1 MWDFRWVFIVLV
13 GLWPQLVLA
22 EDGERR
28 IVVSGEGV
36 ISAEPDM
43 ATIFVGVSRQ
53 ARLAEDA
60 LQSASEATA
69 TVLARLE
76 AEGIA
81 PRDIQTRNIGLS
93 PQYARNNDGSR
104 PRVTG
109 YVASNDLMV
118 RVRAFDRLGA
128 VLDAIVVD
136 GANTMNG
143 LSFDV
148 AGRLDLEQEARAQAV
163 GIAREKAEVL
173 AEAAGV
179 TLGSVLTIS
188 EGGAGPVPFAADRG
202 MMMEARAAVP
212 VAGGEID
219 VRASVTMVFE
229 IAD

>member
-1 MWDFRWVFIVLV
+1 MLALRLVFV
-13 GLWPQLVLA
+13 GLVALCPHLALA
-22 EDGERR
+22 ENGERR

-36 ISAEPDM
+36 VSAEPDM
-43 ATIFVGVSRQ
+43 ATVFVGVSRQ

-60 LQSASEATA
+60 LQSASEAA
-69 TVLARLE
+69 AMVLARLA
-76 AEGIA
+76 AEGIEA
-81 PRDIQTRNIGLS
+81 RDIQTRNIGLS

-109 YVASNDLMV
+109 YVASNDLTV

-136 GANTMNG
+136 GANSMNG

-148 AGRLDLEQEARAQAV
+148 ADRLDLEQTARAQAV
-163 GIAREKAEVL
+163 GVAREKAEVL

-179 TLGSVLTIS
+179 TLGPVLTIS

-219 VRASVTMVFE
+219 VRASVTLVFE